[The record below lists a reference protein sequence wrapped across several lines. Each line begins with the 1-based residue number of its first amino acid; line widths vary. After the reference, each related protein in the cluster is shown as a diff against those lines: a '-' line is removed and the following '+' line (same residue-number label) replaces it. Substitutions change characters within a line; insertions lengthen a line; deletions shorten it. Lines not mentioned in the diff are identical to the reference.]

1 MQAFFLQYRRQLLIA
16 FLLTLTVINIVV
28 LATSNLM
35 DYERN
40 NIPLQTWEPF
50 VWEASSQLV
59 ILLLVFFVIWCVE
72 RFPLRYGRWWRHGLI
87 HIGCS
92 VVFSV
97 VHIAAMVGIRRFI
110 YKGMNS
116 TYEFGPWLEG
126 FVYEYRKDLQ
136 TYWIIVAGI
145 YLYQYFLR
153 QLQGEASLLAEGEDQ
168 PVPEQVD
175 KLLVKKKGKEFIIRL
190 ADVTSIEAGGNYVYI
205 QANGQTYPLRETMSR
220 MEQRLQSSRFQ
231 RVHRSYLVNL
241 DAIKHMETLES
252 GEHQIVLTD
261 GREVPL
267 SRRYRNSLKELF
279 V

>member
-1 MQAFFLQYRRQLLIA
+1 MQSFFLTHRRALLIA
-16 FLLTLTVINIVV
+16 SLIALTLINVVV
-28 LATSNLM
+28 LATSNVM

-50 VWEASSQLV
+50 VWEASSQVV
-59 ILLLVFFVIWCVE
+59 ILLLIFFVIWCVE
-72 RFPLRYGRWWRHGLI
+72 KFPLHYGKLWQHGIAHL
-87 HIGCS
+87 GCS
-92 VVFSV
+92 VIFSLM
-97 VHIAAMVGIRRFI
+97 HIAAMVSIREFI

-116 TYEFGPWLEG
+116 SYEFGPWVEG

-145 YLYQYFLR
+145 YVYQYFVR
-153 QLQGEASLLAEGEDQ
+153 QLQGEASLLAAGDDE
-168 PVPEQVD
+168 PVPELVD
-175 KLLVKKKGKEFIIRL
+175 KLLVKKKGKEFIIQL
-190 ADVTSIEAGGNYVYI
+190 KDVTSIEAGGNYVYI

-220 MEQRLQSSRFQ
+220 MQQRLEGSRFQ

-252 GEHQIVLTD
+252 GEHQIVLAD

-267 SRRYRNSLKELF
+267 SRRYRSGLKELF